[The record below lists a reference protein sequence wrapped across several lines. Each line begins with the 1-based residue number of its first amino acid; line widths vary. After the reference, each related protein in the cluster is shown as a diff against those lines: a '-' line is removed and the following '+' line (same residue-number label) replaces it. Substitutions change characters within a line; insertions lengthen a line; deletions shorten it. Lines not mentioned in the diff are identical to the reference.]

1 MTILKVTVEDE
12 KAEALKNILRGVP
25 FVKNIE
31 ESEPVDDKIL
41 LREPESAYERIKKIL
56 DDAKGKDLFKE
67 IKDPVEWQREIR
79 KEWDRD
85 F

>member
-1 MTILKVTVEDE
+1 MTTLIVQIEDE
-12 KAEALKNILRGVP
+12 NTESLKRILNEIP
-25 FVKNIE
+25 YVKSIVVENDSKL
-31 ESEPVDDKIL
+31 SEPSIQYQK
-41 LREPESAYERIKKIL
+41 IKKIL
-56 DDAKGKDLFKE
+56 DDAKGKNLFQD

>member
-1 MTILKVTVEDE
+1 MATLIIKVDDERTESLKRILNEIPYV
-12 KAEALKNILRGVP
+12 RGVE
-25 FVKNIE
+25 VE
-31 ESEPVDDKIL
+31 EADVLLSEPSTQYK
-41 LREPESAYERIKKIL
+41 SIKKIL
-56 DDAKGKDLFKE
+56 DKAKGKNLFQD

>member
-1 MTILKVTVEDE
+1 MTTLIIKVDDDRTESLKKILNEIPYV
-12 KAEALKNILRGVP
+12 RGVE
-25 FVKNIE
+25 VE
-31 ESEPVDDKIL
+31 VDDVLLSEP
-41 LREPESAYERIKKIL
+41 STQYQNIKKIL
-56 DDAKGKDLFKE
+56 DKAKDKNLFQD